1 MPHIHQGT
9 WSAKGKRFA
18 IIASRWNEFI
28 SDKLIEGALDALAKT
43 GAEDNAIEV
52 FRCPGAFELTG
63 LARRVADTGN
73 FHALVCLGVVI
84 RGATPHFD
92 VIVNQVTRGI
102 ASIAAEAKL
111 AIGFG
116 VLTCDS
122 IEQAIERSGSKG
134 GNRGSDAT
142 MAAIEMAN
150 LYAALAGDSKGEA
163 PATANATNA
172 TKTRR
177 R

>member
-1 MPHIHQGT
+1 MPHMHQGN

-28 SDKLIEGALDALAKT
+28 ADKLIEGALDALAKS
-43 GAEDNAIEV
+43 GADDGAVEI
-52 FRCPGAFELTG
+52 FRCPGAFELPG
-63 LARRVADTGN
+63 LARRLADTGK
-73 FHALVCLGVVI
+73 FDALVCLGVVI

-102 ASIAAEAKL
+102 AGIAAEAKL

-150 LYAALAGDSKGEA
+150 LYAVLAGDSRGEA
-163 PATANATNA
+163 TALA
-172 TKTRR
+172 KPRKK
-177 R
+177 

>member
-18 IIASRWNEFI
+18 ILASRWNEFI
-28 SDKLIEGALDALAKT
+28 SDKLIEGALDALTKT
-43 GAEDNAIEV
+43 GAEDGAVDV
-52 FRCPGAFELTG
+52 FRCPGAFELPG
-63 LARRVADTGN
+63 LARRLADSGKYD
-73 FHALVCLGVVI
+73 ALVCLGVVI

-102 ASIAAEAKL
+102 AGIAGEAKL
-111 AIGFG
+111 AVGFG

-134 GNRGSDAT
+134 GNRGADAA
-142 MAAIEMAN
+142 MAAVEMAN
-150 LYAALAGDSKGEA
+150 LYATLAGSAKSEA
-163 PATANATNA
+163 PAVL
-172 TKTRR
+172 KTRKK
-177 R
+177 

>member
-28 SDKLIEGALDALAKT
+28 ADKLIEGALDALAKT
-43 GAEDNAIEV
+43 GADDDDVEV

-63 LARRVADTGN
+63 LARRVADSGK
-73 FHALVCLGVVI
+73 FDALVCLGVVI

-92 VIVNQVTRGI
+92 VVVNQATRGI

-150 LYAALAGDSKGEA
+150 LYAALAGDAKGEA
-163 PATANATNA
+163 AALS
-172 TKTRR
+172 KSRKK
-177 R
+177 

>member
-28 SDKLIEGALDALAKT
+28 AHKLIEGALDALAKT
-43 GAEDNAIEV
+43 GADEDAIEI

-63 LARRVADTGN
+63 LARRIADTGR
-73 FHALVCLGVVI
+73 FDALICLGVVI

-92 VIVNQVTRGI
+92 VVVNQVSRGI
-102 ASIAAEAKL
+102 AGITSEAKI
-111 AIGFG
+111 AVGFG
-116 VLTCDS
+116 VLTTDS

-134 GNRGSDAT
+134 GNRGSDAA

-150 LYAALAGDSKGEA
+150 LYAAIAGDAKAETSA
-163 PATANATNA
+163 PA
-172 TKTRR
+172 KTRKK
-177 R
+177 

>member
-1 MPHIHQGT
+1 MPHIHQGN

-28 SDKLIEGALDALAKT
+28 ADKLIEGALDALAKS
-43 GAEDNAIEV
+43 GADDGAVEI
-52 FRCPGAFELTG
+52 FRCPGAFELPG
-63 LARRVADTGN
+63 LARRVADTGK
-73 FHALVCLGVVI
+73 FDALVCLGVVI

-102 ASIAAEAKL
+102 AGIATEAKL

-134 GNRGSDAT
+134 GNRGADAT

-150 LYAALAGDSKGEA
+150 LYAALAGDTRGEA
-163 PATANATNA
+163 PAPG
-172 TKTRR
+172 KSRR
-177 R
+177 K

>member
-1 MPHIHQGT
+1 MPQMHQGN

-28 SDKLIEGALDALAKT
+28 ADKLIEGALDALAKS
-43 GAEDNAIEV
+43 GADDGAVEI
-52 FRCPGAFELTG
+52 FRCPGAFELPG
-63 LARRVADTGN
+63 LARRVADTGK
-73 FHALVCLGVVI
+73 FDALVCLGVVI

-102 ASIAAEAKL
+102 AGIAAEAKL

-142 MAAIEMAN
+142 LAAIEMAN
-150 LYAALAGDSKGEA
+150 LYAVLAGDSRGEA
-163 PATANATNA
+163 TALA
-172 TKTRR
+172 KPRKK
-177 R
+177 

>member
-28 SDKLIEGALDALAKT
+28 ADKLIEGALDALAKS
-43 GAEDNAIEV
+43 GADDGAVEV

-63 LARRVADTGN
+63 LTRRVADTGK
-73 FHALVCLGVVI
+73 FDAVVCLGVVI

-102 ASIAAEAKL
+102 AGIASEAKL

-134 GNRGSDAT
+134 GNRGADAT

-150 LYAALAGDSKGEA
+150 LYAALAGDSRGEA
-163 PATANATNA
+163 PGTG
-172 TKTRR
+172 KPRKK
-177 R
+177 

>member
-28 SDKLIEGALDALAKT
+28 ADKLIEGALDALAKT
-43 GAEDNAIEV
+43 GAVDSDIEV

-63 LARRVADTGN
+63 IARRVADSGK
-73 FHALVCLGVVI
+73 FDALVALGVVI

-102 ASIAAEAKL
+102 AGIAAEAKL
-111 AIGFG
+111 AVGFG

-122 IEQAIERSGSKG
+122 IEQAIERSGSK
-134 GNRGSDAT
+134 DAT

-150 LYAALAGDSKGEA
+150 LYAALDGDSTGEA
-163 PATANATNA
+163 PATASATNA
-172 TKTRR
+172 TSATNAKKTPRK
-177 R
+177 